1 MLAPHRRRLLLVV
14 LLLAAGLGG
23 VLLIRHGRRRPA
35 ARAPHATALMPADQD
50 RLYADVK
57 FLTDL
62 QPARNYRNLASLN
75 AAADYI
81 KAEFG
86 KLGCRVSEQP
96 FAVDGRRY
104 RNIIACFGPSEG
116 ERVVVGAHYDVCD
129 DTPGADDNASAVAG
143 LLETARLLHARAPQ
157 LTRPVELVAY
167 PNEEPPYFATDDMGS
182 AVHAQ
187 ALHEAGVPV
196 RAMLCYEMIGYFS
209 DAPGSQ
215 NFPNEALAALFPSTG
230 NFIVVVGRAGEEN
243 FTRRVQQLMQ
253 GAAQLDVQRINLPDS
268 LALAR
273 LSDHR
278 NYWRY
283 GFPAVMIND
292 TSFLRN
298 PHYHQASDTIDTLDF
313 RRMAEVVTGAVAA
326 VVALATE

>member
-1 MLAPHRRRLLLVV
+1 MRPGLGIALV
-14 LLLAAGLGG
+14 LLLGLG
-23 VLLIRHGRRRPA
+23 LLWRSRH
-35 ARAPHATALMPADQD
+35 RAPQPATTSTMHADQT

-57 FLTDL
+57 FLTEL
-62 QPARNYRNLASLN
+62 HPARNYQNLQSLN
-75 AAADYI
+75 KAADYI
-81 KAEFG
+81 KAEFS
-86 KLGCRVSEQP
+86 KLGCRVTEQP
-96 FAVDGRRY
+96 FTIDGRRY
-104 RNIIACFGPSEG
+104 RNIVACFGPAEG

-157 LTRPVELVAY
+157 LQHPVELVAY
-167 PNEEPPYFATDDMGS
+167 PNEEPPFFATDDMGS

-187 ALHEAGVPV
+187 ALHEAEVPV

-215 NFPNEALAALFPSTG
+215 RFPNDALAALFPNTG
-230 NFIVVVGRAGEEN
+230 NFIIVVGRTGEEP
-243 FTRRVQQLMQ
+243 FTQRVQQLMQ
-253 GAAQLDVQRINLPDS
+253 GAGKIDVQRINLPDS
-268 LALAR
+268 LSLAG

-298 PHYHQASDTIDTLDF
+298 PHYHQTTDTIDTLDF
-313 RRMAEVVTGAVAA
+313 RRMAEVVNGAVAA
-326 VVALATE
+326 VVALATEG